1 MRHRLLGIRFQRF
14 ALFERYVRWAC
25 EVDVR
30 VWNGERARLVDD
42 DRPNLM
48 QVLQRRRVL
57 YENLLLRSLADAHHE
72 RRRRSQSH
80 CAGAGYDEH
89 SHSRENSVRQCGVA
103 SYSPP
108 HAEREQS
115 DGSHRRHEHP
125 CGSVYDALHG
135 RLAALRLLHHA
146 YDVRKSCV
154 LANLTRT
161 HTQLALTGYGSGEHG
176 VACFLHSRCRF
187 AAYHRLVYISRIGS
201 HETLSRTHHAV
212 HRNLLSGAHLY
223 RVAYL
228 NRRDRHLLHAVVV
241 SAFHLLVRHDARRL
255 GLHTHELAYAARRA
269 VFRFLLKTPTGE
281 HERDYHHRSVEV
293 GVPLYAACAP
303 NRLAEERIERAEE
316 ERYERA
322 QRHERVHVRRAMRYL
337 FCRRHIE
344 ASAAVEHV

>member
-1 MRHRLLGIRFQRF
+1 MQGAGGEGYADDVVDERPEEILPYHAHGTSTEPYGFGQRHEVVAHQRYLRHVHRHICATTDGNAHIGEGERLRVVDAVAHHSHALAFALKLLHERLLVAWQHLAAIVAYAHLCSPVASRRLLVATHHVHLDASRLQLRHRLLGVWLQRF
-14 ALFERYVRWAC
+14 ALFERYVRRAC

-30 VWNGERARLVDD
+30 VRNGERARFVDD

-108 HAEREQS
+108 HAEREQR

-125 CGSVYDALHG
+125 SGSVYDALHG
-135 RLAALRLLHHA
+135 RLAALRLLNHA

-161 HTQLALTGYGSGEHG
+161 HTQFALTGYGSGEHG

-187 AAYHRLVYISRIGS
+187 AAYHSLVYIRRISS
-201 HETLSRTHHAV
+201 HETLS
-212 HRNLLSGAHLY
+212 
-223 RVAYL
+223 
-228 NRRDRHLLHAVVV
+228 
-241 SAFHLLVRHDARRL
+241 
-255 GLHTHELAYAARRA
+255 
-269 VFRFLLKTPTGE
+269 
-281 HERDYHHRSVEV
+281 
-293 GVPLYAACAP
+293 
-303 NRLAEERIERAEE
+303 
-316 ERYERA
+316 
-322 QRHERVHVRRAMRYL
+322 
-337 FCRRHIE
+337 
-344 ASAAVEHV
+344 

>member
-1 MRHRLLGIRFQRF
+1 M
-14 ALFERYVRWAC
+14 
-25 EVDVR
+25 
-30 VWNGERARLVDD
+30 
-42 DRPNLM
+42 
-48 QVLQRRRVL
+48 
-57 YENLLLRSLADAHHE
+57 
-72 RRRRSQSH
+72 
-80 CAGAGYDEH
+80 
-89 SHSRENSVRQCGVA
+89 RQCGVA
-103 SYSPP
+103 SHSPP
-108 HAEREQS
+108 HAESEQR

-125 CGSVYDALHG
+125 CGSVYATLHG

-187 AAYHRLVYISRIGS
+187 AAYHSLVYVRRIGC
-201 HETLSRTHHAV
+201 HETLSRTHHTV

-255 GLHTHELAYAARRA
+255 RLHAHELAYTARRA

-293 GVPLYAACAP
+293 GVTFYAV
-303 NRLAEERIERAEE
+303 ERAEE